1 MNKAITINEFRIP
14 LPTLAVL
21 AVLFAFTMFAI
32 GYDQGQILSI
42 VFGDDAYNVN
52 YLHELFHDTRHSLG
66 FPCH

>member
-1 MNKAITINEFRIP
+1 MNKTITVNEFKIS

-21 AVLFAFTMFAI
+21 AVLFAFTIFAV

-42 VFGDDAYNVN
+42 VLGDSAYNGN